1 MSTAPALKPP
11 TPSNASGP
19 RPSHTQGGGP
29 AATSTGIAVIDP
41 VRLLKKYKWILAA
54 SVVVGAVFGV
64 AMHFVLL
71 RTFPQWTA
79 SAIFNIEPPRDE
91 FGRLPES
98 REVNEDELKRF
109 MLTQVAN
116 MTGDQVLLRV
126 CERINQNPALVPQ
139 WRKQFEKNGVFQ
151 PNVAMAELEKI
162 VSGRMVAGTQLVQ
175 LSVSYR
181 DPTEATQL
189 TELMRREYLGF
200 LQVQEQR
207 ANSELK
213 AQLDGVLSNANAR
226 IATLQSD
233 RDRLISGTGEGGTAA
248 QAMESIDGRYTEA
261 AQTMQIVSAQ
271 LQQARQELEMLEVR
285 RAQMLAAKEAP
296 GGINYPDMIRAM
308 VDQSPLV
315 AGARQ
320 TIDAVKTEIR
330 VMQERGVGEAHRDW
344 QNMQNRLR
352 AAEQN
357 LADIRERELLSM
369 FNAQLD
375 QAQTTILSINQARE
389 KLEAQR
395 AELSLRLQD
404 LLSSQRK
411 IQDMETNINR
421 MIEDRSEVQ
430 TKLETIDAFIRQSTR
445 NPDQGM
451 GRVRVLAQERKPD
464 EITFPKLRLVG
475 PAGVVLVVGAVGG
488 VLFLREILDQRVK
501 SPQDIGMIPR
511 TRVVGIIP
519 HASEDP
525 TNPKK
530 METAF
535 RDKPK
540 GVVAE
545 YIRQVRAP
553 LAKRLAQTDA
563 RSVLFVPGMPGSGAT
578 SIVSNMGFSMAAM
591 EKKTLIIDA
600 NFRRPAQHKV
610 FDLAEGPGLA
620 DVLAGKVS
628 LDDAARATDQPNL
641 SVLTVGSV
649 DERVYE
655 RLAGNAMARLLADA
669 KTKYDVILLDTAPA
683 MVAGDAVALAAH
695 CDASIL
701 VVRAMGEKRGLV
713 ARLRNE
719 LSDTRGEFL
728 GVLVNAVRSAAGGYI
743 RKNIAATHGYQTAA

>member
-1 MSTAPALKPP
+1 
-11 TPSNASGP
+11 
-19 RPSHTQGGGP
+19 
-29 AATSTGIAVIDP
+29 VIDP
-41 VRLLKKYKWILAA
+41 VRLLKKYKWVLAA
-54 SVVVGAVFGV
+54 AVVVGAVFGV

-71 RTFPQWTA
+71 RTFPAWTSA
-79 SAIFNIEPPRDE
+79 AIFNIEPPRDK
-91 FGRLPES
+91 FGNLPES

-109 MLTQVAN
+109 MLTQVEI
-116 MTGDQVLLRV
+116 MTSPQVLLRV
-126 CERINQNPALVPQ
+126 CERVNQNPALAPT
-139 WRKQFEKNGVFQ
+139 WRREFEKNGVFQ
-151 PNVAMAELEKI
+151 PPEAMTELEKI
-162 VSGRMVAGTQLVQ
+162 VSGRMIAGTQLVQ
-175 LSVSYR
+175 LSVTYR

-189 TELMRREYLGF
+189 AELMRKEYLGL
-200 LQVQEQR
+200 LQAREQS

-213 AQLDGVLSNANAR
+213 VQFDAALNNSNAR
-226 IATLQSD
+226 IATLQAD
-233 RDRLISGTGEGGTAA
+233 RDRLISGTGEGGSAA
-248 QAMESIDGRYTEA
+248 EAMESIDGRYNEA

-271 LQQARQELEMLEVR
+271 LQGARQQVEIAEVR
-285 RAQMLAAKEAP
+285 RATMLAAKEAP
-296 GGINYPDMIRAM
+296 GGINYPDMTRAM
-308 VDQSPLV
+308 VDQNPLV
-315 AGARQ
+315 ANARQ
-320 TIDAVKTEIR
+320 VIDAIKTEIR
-330 VMQERGVGEAHRDW
+330 VMQERQVGEAHRDW

-375 QAQTTILSINQARE
+375 ELQTTILSIQQSRE
-389 KLEAQR
+389 KLETQR
-395 AELSLRLQD
+395 SELSLRLQD

-421 MIEDRSEVQ
+421 LIESRNEIQ
-430 TKLETIDAFIRQSTR
+430 TDLENLEAFIRQSTR
-445 NPDQGM
+445 APDQGI
-451 GRVRVLAQERKPD
+451 GRVRVLSPERKPD
-464 EITFPKLRLVG
+464 ELTFPKLRMMG
-475 PAGVVLVVGAVGG
+475 PLGVILVVGAVGG

-525 TNPKK
+525 TNPKR

-563 RSVLFVPGMPGSGAT
+563 RTVLFVPGMPGSGAT

-591 EKKTLIIDA
+591 EKQTLIIDA

-610 FDLAEGPGLA
+610 FDLPETPGLA

-628 LDDAARATDQPNL
+628 LDDAAKATETPHL
-641 SVLTVGSV
+641 FVLTVGSLE
-649 DERVYE
+649 ERVYE
-655 RLAGNAMARLLADA
+655 RLAGHAMARLLAEA
-669 KTKYDVILLDTAPA
+669 KTKFEVILLDTAPA

-719 LSDTRGEFL
+719 LSDTKGEFL

-743 RKNIAATHGYQTAA
+743 RKNIAATHGYQSAA